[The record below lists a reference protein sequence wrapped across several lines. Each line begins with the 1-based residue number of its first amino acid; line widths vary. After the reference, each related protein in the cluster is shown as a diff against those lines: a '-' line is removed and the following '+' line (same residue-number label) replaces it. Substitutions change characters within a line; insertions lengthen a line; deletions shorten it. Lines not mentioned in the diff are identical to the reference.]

1 MLLFLQKKPTTMK
14 TILVITLAV
23 LTFHLKAQEP
33 RYQAYSTSLT
43 IIGTKN
49 GKDLQ
54 WENKNI
60 NIALDYKTGEFIAS
74 LKGSD
79 FSDKKAGQPAVD
91 DAEASPDRIFDLSG
105 TFPVN
110 ALINQQATTAN
121 YDVEL
126 QLTNEDD
133 SLFETILFK
142 MTVTRPQEGQA
153 QYRIFILTGTLF
165 ADQLQLPAFNGLDNE
180 ISLQLFFNAYWE
192 N

>member
-1 MLLFLQKKPTTMK
+1 MK
-14 TILVITLAV
+14 TILLITLTSLV
-23 LTFHLKAQEP
+23 FQLKAQEP

-60 NIALDYKTGEFIAS
+60 NIALDYKTGEFVAA

-91 DAEASPDRIFDLSG
+91 NAEASPDRIFKLSG
-105 TFPVN
+105 TFPVD
-110 ALINQQATTAN
+110 ALINQQTINAN

-126 QLTNEDD
+126 QLTNEDV

-142 MTVTRPQEGQA
+142 MAVTKPGEGQA
-153 QYRIFILTGTLF
+153 QYRIFVLTGTLY
-165 ADQLQLPAFNGLDNE
+165 ADELQLPAFEDMNNE
-180 ISLQLFFNAYWE
+180 ISIQLFFNAYWE